1 MSAFGQ
7 SHKTRHIF
15 ASFLL
20 ICQVARPLLLFP
32 LTICI
37 AMLALMTASPKPAPR
52 RPNPAAELAGSIAA
66 RLDRPV
72 VLVGLMGSG
81 KSAVGRRAAKQLGI
95 GFKDSDQ
102 LIVKAAGISI
112 VEIFELAGEVKFR
125 EMERKTLSNLVLASP
140 QIIATGGGAF
150 CQDATADL
158 LLQHTLTIWLKASP
172 ATLLSRIGNT
182 KTRRLLHNSDPLA
195 TLTRLDE
202 QRAPYYKKA
211 HSHLDTDG
219 LSTYKAM
226 MTLLHALDTH
236 LPRQ

>member
-32 LTICI
+32 LTLCI
-37 AMLALMTASPKPAPR
+37 AMLALMKASPTPAPR

-182 KTRRLLHNSDPLA
+182 KTRPLLYNSDPLA

-211 HSHLDTDG
+211 HIHLDTDG

>member
-20 ICQVARPLLLFP
+20 NCQAAESLLLFP

-52 RPNPAAELAGSIAA
+52 KPNPAAELAGSIAA

-81 KSAVGRRAAKQLGI
+81 KSAVGRRAAKQLRI

-112 VEIFELAGEVKFR
+112 AEIFELAGEMKFR

-172 ATLLSRIGNT
+172 ATLLARIGNT
-182 KTRRLLHNSDPLA
+182 KTRPLLHNGDPLA
-195 TLTRLDE
+195 TLTRLNE
-202 QRAPYYKKA
+202 QRALYYKKA
-211 HSHLDTDG
+211 HIHLDTDG

-226 MTLLHALDTH
+226 IALLHALDTH

>member
-1 MSAFGQ
+1 MSAIRQ
-7 SHKTRHIF
+7 SHNTRHIF
-15 ASFLL
+15 ASFLQN
-20 ICQVARPLLLFP
+20 CQGARPLLLFP

-37 AMLALMTASPKPAPR
+37 AMLALMKGSPKPAPR
-52 RPNPAAELAGSIAA
+52 RSNPAAKLAGSVAT

-112 VEIFELAGEVKFR
+112 AEIFELAGEVKFR
-125 EMERKTLSNLVLASP
+125 EMERKTLGNLALASP

-150 CQDATADL
+150 CQKDTADL

-172 ATLLSRIGNT
+172 TTLLVRIGNT
-182 KTRRLLHNSDPLA
+182 KTRPLLHNGDPLS

-202 QRAPYYKKA
+202 QRARFYKKA
-211 HSHLDTDG
+211 HIHLNTDG
-219 LSTYKAM
+219 LSTHKAM
-226 MTLLHALDTH
+226 MALFRAVDTH
-236 LPRQ
+236 LPKQ

>member
-7 SHKTRHIF
+7 SHKPRHIF

-182 KTRRLLHNSDPLA
+182 KTRPLLHNSDPLA

-211 HSHLDTDG
+211 HIHLDTDG

>member
-1 MSAFGQ
+1 
-7 SHKTRHIF
+7 
-15 ASFLL
+15 
-20 ICQVARPLLLFP
+20 
-32 LTICI
+32 
-37 AMLALMTASPKPAPR
+37 MLAIMKVSPKPAAR
-52 RPNPAAELAGSIAA
+52 KPNPAAKLAGSIAA

-81 KSAVGRRAAKQLGI
+81 KSAVGRRTAKQLGI

-112 VEIFELAGEVKFR
+112 AEIFELAGEVKFR
-125 EMERKTLSNLVLASP
+125 EMERKTLGKLALASP

-150 CQDATADL
+150 CQGATADL

-182 KTRRLLHNSDPLA
+182 KTRPMLHNGDPLT
-195 TLTRLDE
+195 TLTYLDE
-202 QRAPYYKKA
+202 QRARLYKKA
-211 HSHLDTDG
+211 HIHLDTDG
-219 LSTYKAM
+219 LSTYTAM
-226 MTLLHALDTH
+226 MALLQALDTH

>member
-1 MSAFGQ
+1 MSAIRQ
-7 SHKTRHIF
+7 SHNTRHIF
-15 ASFLL
+15 ASFLQN
-20 ICQVARPLLLFP
+20 CQGARPLLLFP

-37 AMLALMTASPKPAPR
+37 AMLALMKGSPKPAPR
-52 RPNPAAELAGSIAA
+52 RSNPAAKLAGSIAA
-66 RLDRPV
+66 RLDQPV

-112 VEIFELAGEVKFR
+112 AEIFELAGEVKFR
-125 EMERKTLSNLVLASP
+125 EMERKTLGNLALASP

-150 CQDATADL
+150 CQRATADL

-172 ATLLSRIGNT
+172 TTLLVRIGNT
-182 KTRRLLHNSDPLA
+182 KTRPLLHNGDPLS

-202 QRAPYYKKA
+202 QRARFYKKA
-211 HSHLDTDG
+211 HIHINTDG
-219 LSTYKAM
+219 LSTYTAM
-226 MTLLHALDTH
+226 VALLHALDTH
-236 LPRQ
+236 LPRR

>member
-1 MSAFGQ
+1 MSAIGQ

-15 ASFLL
+15 ASFLQN
-20 ICQVARPLLLFP
+20 CQGTRPLLLFP

-37 AMLALMTASPKPAPR
+37 AMLALMKASPKPAPR
-52 RPNPAAELAGSIAA
+52 KPNPAAKLAGSIAA

-112 VEIFELAGEVKFR
+112 AEIFELAGEVKFR
-125 EMERKTLSNLVLASP
+125 EMERKTLGNLTLASP

-150 CQDATADL
+150 CYEATADL
-158 LLQHTLTIWLKASP
+158 LLQNTLTIWLNASP

-182 KTRRLLHNSDPLA
+182 KTRPLLHNGDPLA
-195 TLTRLDE
+195 TLTRLDK
-202 QRAPYYKKA
+202 QRAHLYKKA
-211 HSHLDTDG
+211 HIHINTDG
-219 LSTYKAM
+219 LSTYTAM
-226 MTLLHALDTH
+226 MALLHALDTH

>member
-1 MSAFGQ
+1 MSAIRQ
-7 SHKTRHIF
+7 SHNTRHIF
-15 ASFLL
+15 ASILQN
-20 ICQVARPLLLFP
+20 CQGARPLLLFP

-37 AMLALMTASPKPAPR
+37 AMLALMKGSPKPAPR
-52 RPNPAAELAGSIAA
+52 RSNPAAKLAGSIAA
-66 RLDRPV
+66 RLDQPV

-112 VEIFELAGEVKFR
+112 AEIFELAGEVKFR
-125 EMERKTLSNLVLASP
+125 EMERKTLGNLALASP

-150 CQDATADL
+150 CQKDTADL

-172 ATLLSRIGNT
+172 TTLLVRIGNT
-182 KTRRLLHNSDPLA
+182 KTRPLLQNGDPLS

-202 QRAPYYKKA
+202 QRARFYKKA
-211 HSHLDTDG
+211 HIHINTDG
-219 LSTYKAM
+219 LSTYTAM
-226 MTLLHALDTH
+226 VALLHALDTH
-236 LPRQ
+236 LPRR

>member
-1 MSAFGQ
+1 MSAIRQ
-7 SHKTRHIF
+7 SHNTRHIF
-15 ASFLL
+15 ASFLQN
-20 ICQVARPLLLFP
+20 CQGTRPLLLFP

-37 AMLALMTASPKPAPR
+37 AMLALMKASPKPAPR
-52 RPNPAAELAGSIAA
+52 KPNPAAKLAGSIAA

-81 KSAVGRRAAKQLGI
+81 KSAVGRSAAKQLGI
-95 GFKDSDQ
+95 GFEDSDQ

-112 VEIFELAGEVKFR
+112 AEIFELAGEVKFR
-125 EMERKTLSNLVLASP
+125 EMERKTLGNLALESP

-150 CQDATADL
+150 CQDATANL

-182 KTRRLLHNSDPLA
+182 KTRPLLHNGDPLA
-195 TLTRLDE
+195 TLTHLDE
-202 QRAPYYKKA
+202 QRARLYKKA
-211 HSHLDTDG
+211 HIHLDTDG
-219 LSTYKAM
+219 LSTYTAM
-226 MTLLHALDTH
+226 MALLHALDTH